1 MRPIIH
7 THDEDSISE
16 QCGIPRSKSFR
27 IIMGP
32 KVTLKDFRHK
42 SSQLLARFT
51 TTSDKVVNLKW
62 VSIQSSLPILPF
74 GIGREGRYWEGGGI
88 GRGGIGRGGIG
99 REVVLGGR
107 RYWEGG
113 GFGRDG
119 IGREAV
125 LGGRWYWEGGGIGRE
140 ALFGRRPYWE

>member
-1 MRPIIH
+1 MRPIIL

-16 QCGIPRSKSFR
+16 QCESVGGIPRNKSFR

-62 VSIQSSLPILPF
+62 VSIQSSLPIPPF
-74 GIGREGRYWEGGGI
+74 GIAIWREGRYWEGGGI
-88 GRGGIGRGGIG
+88 GRGGIGRSGI
-99 REVVLGGR
+99 
-107 RYWEGG
+107 WK
-113 GFGRDG
+113 
-119 IGREAV
+119 EAV
-125 LGGRWYWEGGGIGRE
+125 FGGRW
-140 ALFGRRPYWE
+140 